1 VRLWRRLTPLAFLAP
16 FAAGTLA
23 FVFYPIVD
31 VVRLSFLEGHVFLTG
46 ESSGVG
52 FGNYAAAFADPHF
65 ATAVRNTT
73 LYAAGVIPTTLVLG
87 LASAWL
93 LNRSFVGRRFFQTV
107 YFLPLVTSATAIGL
121 AWRWIFNFDYG
132 VLNYFLSLIGLP
144 AVNWLNDPSW
154 GLVALMV
161 YGVWSMLPLTTVLL
175 LVGMQNIDPRYG
187 LAARVDGAGAF
198 ARFRT
203 VTMPLL
209 APSIGLVLIV
219 NLITSARVFD
229 ELFPLF
235 NGKPGV
241 AGSLYT
247 MVYFIYDAFFKSGD
261 LGKASAAAIVFSIAV
276 LALALAQL
284 RLQRR
289 WRR

>member
-1 VRLWRRLTPLAFLAP
+1 LTPLAFLAP
-16 FAAGTLA
+16 FALGTLV
-23 FVFYPIVD
+23 FVFYPIID
-31 VVRLSFLEGHVFLTG
+31 VIRLSFLEDHVFLTG
-46 ESSGVG
+46 QFSRVG
-52 FGNYAAAFADPHF
+52 LGNYAATFADPHF

-73 LYAAGVIPTTLVLG
+73 IYAAVVIPTTLVLG
-87 LASAWL
+87 LAAAWL

-132 VLNYFLSLIGLP
+132 VLNYALSLVGLP
-144 AVNWLNDPSW
+144 GVNWLNDPAW
-154 GLVALMV
+154 GLAALMI

-187 LAARVDGAGAF
+187 LAARVDGAGAL
-198 ARFRT
+198 ARFRAIT
-203 VTMPLL
+203 LPLL

-247 MVYFIYDAFFKSGD
+247 MVYFIYDSFFKAND
-261 LGKASAAAIVFSIAV
+261 LGKASAAAIVFSLAVLV
-276 LALALAQL
+276 LALLQL

-289 WRR
+289 WRH